1 MIYIYGYYTKDLN
14 IGCKIIKL
22 RNNMKKV
29 LIAITLTVIILTLL
43 YVFNISNNNSNNNLP
58 NKSNV
63 NTTPIIGGNVYTGT
77 FPPPPVEPDLGIRI
91 YPALKEGSYF
101 LSFKE
106 KSVTLHFTIVFEFVK
121 GFNGVVKL
129 RVKDYYLTPI
139 SFPFGW
145 NGTHFVFGELEKQ
158 CKLRIARPVNY
169 EVFFDKTEFYVGP
182 NLNTE
187 LHVTLKIYET
197 PIDPKIKTAADIWPD
212 RNPNLVF
219 VNESNFGSYVFA
231 IGFDDYGYWN
241 RYPEKGSGLM
251 LVSSLGMQIN
261 LGGYIEL
268 TKELYNQLYTQYKE
282 IMDQLTNY
290 ELKYCLKIDLTPEN
304 E

>member
-1 MIYIYGYYTKDLN
+1 
-14 IGCKIIKL
+14 
-22 RNNMKKV
+22 
-29 LIAITLTVIILTLL
+29 LTLL
-43 YVFNISNNNSNNNLP
+43 YVFDISNNNSNNNLP

-77 FPPPPVEPDLGIRI
+77 LPPPPVPPNLGIRI

-106 KSVTLHFTIVFEFVK
+106 KSVTLNLTIVFEFVK
-121 GFNGVVKL
+121 GFNETVKI
-129 RVKDYYLTPI
+129 RVLNYGLDPGF
-139 SFPFGW
+139 FPFDW

-158 CKLRIARPVNY
+158 CKLRNARPINY

-197 PIDPKIKTAADIWPD
+197 PIDPKIKTLADICPEC
-212 RNPNLVF
+212 NPNIVF
-219 VNESNFGSYVFA
+219 VNESNFGPYFFS
-231 IGFDDYGYWN
+231 ITFDDYGYWN
-241 RYPEKGSGLM
+241 KYPEKGTGLI
-251 LVSSLGMQIN
+251 LVSYFLMQIN
-261 LGGYIEL
+261 LGGYVEL
-268 TKELYNQLYTQYKE
+268 TKELYNELYMQHKE
-282 IMDQLTNY
+282 IMDQLYNY